1 MANNPQNNYTELI
14 YRVGTFFLLVGIGL
28 VILFIL
34 SESAKQVVFSYF
46 CWGTILL
53 TVGFLFRAQYKR
65 AAPPSSGRF
74 SVLQRFKRKPKEDK
88 AKK

>member
-1 MANNPQNNYTELI
+1 MSDNQPNNYPELI
-14 YRVGTFFLLVGIGL
+14 YRVGTFFLLVGVGL

-34 SESAKQVVFSYF
+34 SDAVKKTAFNYL

-53 TVGFLFRAQYKR
+53 TIGFLFRAQYKR
-65 AAPPSSGRF
+65 AIPSSGRF
-74 SVLQRFKRKPKEDK
+74 SILKRFKRQPKDNK